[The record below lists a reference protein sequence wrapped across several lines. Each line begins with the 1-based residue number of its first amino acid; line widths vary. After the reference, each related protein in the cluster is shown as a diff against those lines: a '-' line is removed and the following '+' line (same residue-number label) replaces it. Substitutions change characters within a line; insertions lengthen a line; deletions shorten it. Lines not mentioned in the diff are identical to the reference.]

1 MMDKSIKDLF
11 GLNGQTVLITGAARG
26 IGLETSRLL
35 AAVGARIFMVDRDES
50 TLQEAHVNLV
60 ATGADAA
67 MFTADLAE
75 PDAPQ
80 RIFESF
86 DRQYQKLDILINN
99 AALVQRLAATELT
112 PERWR
117 QAMTVNLDATFELCR
132 LAHPR
137 FKSNGSGAIVN
148 MASIMALSGGGFY
161 PIASYHASK
170 GGVVHLTRA
179 LAVEWGAD
187 AIRVNAIAPSWI
199 KTDFNSDFL
208 EQDGIAETLL
218 ASVPLKKFGT
228 TQDVAAAVLYLV
240 SPAASMITGH
250 ILAVDGGFLAH

>member
-1 MMDKSIKDLF
+1 
-11 GLNGQTVLITGAARG
+11 
-26 IGLETSRLL
+26 
-35 AAVGARIFMVDRDES
+35 
-50 TLQEAHVNLV
+50 
-60 ATGADAA
+60 
-67 MFTADLAE
+67 
-75 PDAPQ
+75 
-80 RIFESF
+80 
-86 DRQYQKLDILINN
+86 
-99 AALVQRLAATELT
+99 
-112 PERWR
+112 
-117 QAMTVNLDATFELCR
+117 
-132 LAHPR
+132 
-137 FKSNGSGAIVN
+137 

-240 SPAASMITGH
+240 SPAASMITV
-250 ILAVDGGFLAH
+250 IYWQWMAAFLRIRARFDLIGALTTYDPSIISIALISLRSNYAPI